1 MDHFVNHCHIHIS
14 YMGTASVGNH
24 YIQTGNTVP
33 TQPQQQPQPKSQ
45 QQQQAQ
51 QQPPQQQQQ
60 QQAQQQQQRSTQP
73 QQHTHPTAGTATLQQ
88 TPAPVQQ
95 VVTTSAAVLERQ
107 VPIQITLPP
116 QTGVPD
122 APQRILTIQVP
133 ASAIQGENFT
143 HYK

>member
-1 MDHFVNHCHIHIS
+1 
-14 YMGTASVGNH
+14 MGTASVGNH
-24 YIQTGNTVP
+24 YVQTGNTVP
-33 TQPQQQPQPKSQ
+33 TQPQQQSQPKPQQQQQ

-51 QQPPQQQQQ
+51 LQPPQQQQQ
-60 QQAQQQQQRSTQP
+60 QTQQQQRPTQP
-73 QQHTHPTAGTATLQQ
+73 QQHTHPTAGTTTLQQQ

-133 ASAIQGENFT
+133 ASAIQGKHFFT
-143 HYK
+143 LC